1 MYKISKYKHKRCI
14 MGNVPV
20 PTRGAFE
27 FPGRYK
33 LYPEACCTY
42 AREPSGTVLSNGLYS
57 EIIDTS

>member
-1 MYKISKYKHKRCI
+1 

-33 LYPEACCTY
+33 LYPEALLHAVITVPMLESQV
-42 AREPSGTVLSNGLYS
+42 ARY
-57 EIIDTS
+57 